1 MNYEIRYVRGHVE
14 VYDQAG
20 RFRSPADEGGEVGEG
35 GEQPAGEKRRKK
47 QRAPAQGPGRPL

>member
-20 RFRSPADEGGEVGEG
+20 RFRSPAAREGEG
-35 GEQPAGEKRRKK
+35 GEGREQHPAPYLRQK
-47 QRAPAQGPGRPL
+47 QRASGPLAGRPL